1 MRLLYLPQLLPRL
14 PAPPAPCQRDPG
26 GAAEHPA
33 QPALLPRADGGPAGG
48 HRLRGPGRV
57 QGAVRGHSRGRIAGS
72 VGSGN
77 PCRFSHFPEF
87 PPMIGT
93 AYAQAAGAPQGGD
106 TLMGMLPIV
115 LMFVILYFLMIR
127 PQMKKAK
134 DHRTMLEALQK
145 GDEVI
150 AVGILGKIEKIS
162 DNYVSLEIAPNTTI
176 QVQKQ
181 AVTTLLPK
189 GTIKDSK

>member
-1 MRLLYLPQLLPRL
+1 
-14 PAPPAPCQRDPG
+14 
-26 GAAEHPA
+26 
-33 QPALLPRADGGPAGG
+33 
-48 HRLRGPGRV
+48 
-57 QGAVRGHSRGRIAGS
+57 
-72 VGSGN
+72 
-77 PCRFSHFPEF
+77 
-87 PPMIGT
+87 MIGT
-93 AYAQAAGAPQGGD
+93 AYAQAAGGAPQGGD
-106 TLMGMLPIV
+106 TLMGMLPII

-134 DHRTMLEALQK
+134 EHRSMIDALQK
-145 GDEVI
+145 GDEVV

-189 GTIKDSK
+189 GTIKDVQ